1 MIRDRVSLQNELR
14 EMKLSYS
21 SIVNSNIKLMDE
33 KKWAEEDKKRALAK
47 INIALNL
54 IKNYKGFKTVE
65 DKEFKNN
72 LIKALEDDY
81 FE

>member
-54 IKNYKGFKTVE
+54 IRNYKGFKTVE